1 MWVSETK
8 YNKNFLGDLNMKR
21 FTASFT
27 LATLLASSMFSADS
41 FADQKKPEFINTAGF
56 EDLLFQVSNWGRWG
70 DQDQLGTLNLITAE
84 KRISASKLVKT
95 GAVVSLALPMNEEK
109 DEVNQ
114 SPFIHEPFIFPAA
127 FGIPPEQHP
136 EAAGDNFSVAYHGF
150 AHSHLDA
157 ISHFAYKGKM
167 YNGFPFKLEAGG
179 FAKLGIENIAESGII
194 TRGVLVDF
202 PAFFGVDF
210 LQPGRAI
217 TTEDLLAWEKK
228 SGVKIG
234 SGDALLIKTGRWKAV
249 EELGQWTFTEKAAGL
264 HTTVATFL
272 KERDVAV
279 IGCDGVSDVM
289 PSGVENRFNPLHEL
303 TLIGMGMPIFDNLD
317 LRKLSDVARQLKR
330 STFMLVAAPLNVEGA
345 TGSPLNPMAIF

>member
-194 TRGVLVDF
+194 TRG
-202 PAFFGVDF
+202 A
-210 LQPGRAI
+210 RAS
-217 TTEDLLAWEKK
+217 T
-228 SGVKIG
+228 
-234 SGDALLIKTGRWKAV
+234 RP
-249 EELGQWTFTEKAAGL
+249 
-264 HTTVATFL
+264 
-272 KERDVAV
+272 R
-279 IGCDGVSDVM
+279 
-289 PSGVENRFNPLHEL
+289 PSSRTL
-303 TLIGMGMPIFDNLD
+303 TRMET
-317 LRKLSDVARQLKR
+317 RR
-330 STFMLVAAPLNVEGA
+330 STTRVRSTSSMCKQRPGQFHLP
-345 TGSPLNPMAIF
+345 